1 MTTPAAPRPCRH
13 CASSNTVNTTAR
25 PPHKHDG
32 PCLPGCTRAAIL
44 CRNCRMLDT
53 V

>member
-13 CASSNTVNTTAR
+13 CASPNTVRMTAR

-32 PCLPGCTRAAIL
+32 PCPPECTRRAIF

-53 V
+53 A